1 MMPAA
6 GDVADICSSC
16 LLPYNNRERSP
27 KVILKI
33 KNINSTYD
41 VIHNQCNC
49 LQFWPVFSCQLE
61 LI

>member
-41 VIHNQCNC
+41 VIHKKCNC
-49 LQFWPVFSCQLE
+49 LQF
-61 LI
+61 